1 MKRIKQ
7 LHGDNSKQLP
17 CILRRDIAIAVFGII
32 SKLLMFTLMPMSGI
46 IQGLQPIVGFN
57 YGAKNLGRV
66 KESVKLAILVTTGMS
81 IAGFLLLYLFPE
93 QLFGIFSGDHQL
105 IIERKYA
112 VRIVVLATP
121 LAGFQVVGGALYQAP
136 GKARPSLF
144 LSMCRQVLFLIP
156 LALVLPKYLKLFG
169 VWEAFPLADT
179 LAFAVTLI
187 MVIREFKLLA
197 EKGESMMNDPVAG
210 NLPARGD

>member
-1 MKRIKQ
+1 
-7 LHGDNSKQLP
+7 
-17 CILRRDIAIAVFGII
+17 
-32 SKLLMFTLMPMSGI
+32 MFTLMPMFGI

-57 YGAKNLGRV
+57 YGAKNFGRV
-66 KESVKLAILVTTGMS
+66 RESVKLAIIITTGMS
-81 IAGFLLLYLFPE
+81 IAGFLVLYLFPE

-105 IIERKYA
+105 IVEGKNA

-121 LAGFQVVGGALYQAP
+121 LIGFQVVGGALYQAL

-156 LALVLPKYLKLFG
+156 LVLILPKYLELFG
-169 VWEAFPLADT
+169 VWAAFPLADT

-187 MVIREFKLLA
+187 MVIREFKVLA
-197 EKGESMMNDPVAG
+197 EEGENMRNDPMRNDPLAG
-210 NLPARGD
+210 N